1 MPARPGVDLITTVQ
15 VHAVNVGWQS
25 FCNTPASILQG
36 RPYTKCGMLSN
47 ESLSETQPHLKS
59 ENHDSEGD
67 KTMNAWIVIAA
78 LPAVFSTVFG
88 VCACMLSSRRSRSLE
103 SLNSDARSEVP
114 ASPAPALSPAIIPVY
129 E

>member
-1 MPARPGVDLITTVQ
+1 MMDGNYFATLLQAFCKVAPTPSVVCYLTTSLIE
-15 VHAVNVGWQS
+15 
-25 FCNTPASILQG
+25 I
-36 RPYTKCGMLSN
+36 
-47 ESLSETQPHLKS
+47 QPHLKS

-78 LPAVFSTVFG
+78 IPTVFSTVFG

-103 SLNSDARSEVP
+103 SLNSDAHSEVP